1 MNLNFLRKVV
11 PHVLVLMMC
20 TYALHAQRTI
30 SGTVTSA
37 DGPLPGASV
46 VVQGTTIGT
55 GTDFDGN
62 FTIEVS
68 DGDVLEFSFVGYV
81 SQQVQVAGQD
91 TINVFLQ
98 VDSQLEEVVVTG
110 YGSQREREITSSVV
124 KVTAEEFNRGPITNP
139 SQLLQGKV
147 AGLSIYNRGGNP
159 NGGPTI
165 RLRGLSTIGAN
176 VQPLFVIDGVIG
188 ASLNNVDPNDIETIN
203 VLKDGSA
210 AAIYGSRG
218 SSGVIIVTTKGGSVD
233 EFSLQYNGQVG
244 VSSILD
250 QVDVMTSA
258 EFKEAGGV
266 DMGSESDWTD
276 LVTRDAL
283 TQIHNVSASGG
294 FGKTSFRIAANVREV
309 EGIINRTGFNQ
320 FNSRTNINTKA
331 FRDKL
336 TIDFNSSYTK
346 RNQDNGNSEVMEHAT
361 YFNPTAPVYFDDTP
375 FREFFSQQQRDAVG
389 GYFQPFGLFRSY
401 NPVAITEQGR
411 YQTEVIDLN
420 YSVNAN
426 YQMTDWLSLT
436 GQFASQQSRNNYE
449 ESRSTQDY
457 HTQRATSDQR
467 GNVAFENTN
476 YSFTLYE
483 FYGTLRKNLG
493 LIDLTFTGGYSYQ
506 EEDWFRRRIGL
517 IDFPNDNIDYAYNI
531 GASEQL
537 VEATS
542 LPIGGTFSNKAPTTK
557 IIAGFARLNLVI
569 DNGIY
574 FNASV
579 RREGSTKL
587 GEEQKWGVFPAVGLG
602 ADMNKYLGLS
612 FDRLKFRVGYGQ
624 TGSLPVDSG
633 LSQIVYNFSY
643 GANGTQQARAFN
655 PELKWESKAE
665 TNVGI
670 EFTQGNLNATVDYY
684 TREISDF
691 LLEAEVDAAVFGFN
705 RRWQNSGKMTTS
717 GIELAADYNVNNVWS
732 PGIVVSTYSSTLN
745 EYIVENG
752 ILTGNL
758 GSPGQNQTNMILV
771 KPGEKI
777 GQIWGPRF
785 VSVDAEGNPQ
795 FEDVNGDGNL
805 VTGQDKALSDDVDF
819 EVLGT
824 GIPTIE
830 FGFSNNI
837 SLGKWNINAFF
848 RGALGH
854 SLVNTFRAF
863 YEPRV
868 GSQSSYN
875 FINTKLAIPE
885 LKAANFSSLYVE
897 KADFFKLDN
906 LTVSYTFDIPAESVI
921 SAASVSANVQN
932 AFVLSGY
939 TGPDPEP
946 SLTDGGNVLA
956 PGIDRRNSYFTSR
969 TFTLGLNIDF

>member
-1 MNLNFLRKVV
+1 MNLNFSIKVV
-11 PHVLVLMMC
+11 PIVLLALMC
-20 TYALHAQRTI
+20 TFALNAQRTVM
-30 SGTVTSA
+30 GTVTSA

-46 VVQGTTIGT
+46 VIQGTTTGT

-62 FTIEVS
+62 FSIEVS
-68 DGDVLEFSFVGYV
+68 DGAVLEISFVGYV
-81 SQQVQVAGQD
+81 TQTVQVAGQD
-91 TINVFLQ
+91 TINVFLEA
-98 VDSQLEEVVVTG
+98 DNQLEEIVVTG

-124 KVTAEEFNRGPITNP
+124 QVTAEEFNRGPITNP

-159 NGGPTI
+159 NGGGTI

-233 EFSLQYNGQVG
+233 EFSLSYNGQVG

-250 QVDVMTSA
+250 QVDVMTA
-258 EFKEAGGV
+258 TEFVEAGGV
-266 DMGSESDWTD
+266 NMGAQNDWTD

-283 TQIHNVSASGG
+283 THIHNVSASGG
-294 FGKTSFRIAANVREV
+294 FGKTSFRMAANVREV
-309 EGIINRTGFNQ
+309 EGIVVNTGFNQ
-320 FNSRTNINTKA
+320 FNTRTNINTKA

-346 RNQDNGNSEVMEHAT
+346 RNQDNGNAEVMEHAT
-361 YFNPTAPVYFDDTP
+361 YFNPTAPVWFRDTP
-375 FREFFSQQQRDAVG
+375 FQEFFAQAQQDAVG
-389 GYFQPFGLFRSY
+389 GYFQPFGLFRSF
-401 NPVAITEQGR
+401 NPVALSEQGR
-411 YQTEVIDLN
+411 YETEVIDLN
-420 YSVNAN
+420 YSVNLN
-426 YQMTDWLSLT
+426 YQLTDWLSFT
-436 GQFASQQSRNNYE
+436 GQYASQQSRNNYE
-449 ESRSTQDY
+449 ESRSVQDY
-457 HTQRATSDQR
+457 HTQRALGNQR
-467 GNVAFENTN
+467 GNVTFQDTD
-476 YSFTLYE
+476 YSFSLYE
-483 FYGTLRKNLG
+483 FYGTLRRNFG
-493 LIDLTFTGGYSYQ
+493 TIDATLTAGYSYQ
-506 EEDWFRRRIGL
+506 EEDWFQRQL
-517 IDFPNDNIDYAYNI
+517 YLQDFPNDNIDYAFNY

-537 VEATS
+537 TGQDGIAINNTY
-542 LPIGGTFSNKAPTTK
+542 SNRAPTTK

-587 GEEQKWGVFPAVGLG
+587 GEDEKWGVFPAVGLG
-602 ADMNKYLGLS
+602 ADLNQYLGLS
-612 FDRLKFRVGYGQ
+612 FDQLKLRIGYGE
-624 TGSLPVDSG
+624 TGSLPVESG
-633 LSQIVYNFSY
+633 LSQQTYTFNPNDGS
-643 GANGTQQARAFN
+643 TQIARATN
-655 PELKWESKAE
+655 PDLKWESKAE
-665 TNVGI
+665 TNIGI
-670 EFTQGNLNATVDYY
+670 EFSQGNLNATVDYY

-691 LLEAEVDAAVFGFN
+691 LLNTEVDAAVFGFD
-705 RRWQNSGKMTTS
+705 RAWQNSGKMTTT
-717 GIELAADYNVNNVWS
+717 GFELAVDYNVNNVYT
-732 PGIVVSTYSSTLN
+732 PGIVLSTYSTTLD
-745 EYIVENG
+745 EYVVENG
-752 ILTGNL
+752 IVTGNL

-771 KPGEKI
+771 RPGEKI

-785 VSVDAEGNPQ
+785 VGVDNGNPE
-795 FEDVNGDGNL
+795 FADINGDG
-805 VTGQDKALSDDVDF
+805 VPVHGQDKALDDNVDF
-819 EVLGT
+819 EVLGS
-824 GIPTIE
+824 GIPTLE
-830 FGFSNNI
+830 FGFSNNV
-837 SLGKWNINAFF
+837 SFGNWNINAFF

-885 LKAANFSSLYVE
+885 LTTATFSSLYVE
-897 KADFFKLDN
+897 KADFVKLDN
-906 LTVSYTFDIPAESVI
+906 LTVSYIFDLPEDSILT
-921 SAASVSANVQN
+921 SASLSANVQN
-932 AFVLSGY
+932 AFVISDY

-969 TFTLGLNIDF
+969 TFTLGVNINF